1 VDLIYSL
8 WELIPRRVSD
18 KRDRSGKPKLI
29 DGNNLPDAI
38 ASHRYTL
45 SLNRNSLSPL
55 QTGCVS
61 VFPFMQCIKDTPKLK
76 PFSRLQTSF
85 KLYEPIT

>member
-29 DGNNLPDAI
+29 DRNNLPDAI
-38 ASHRYTL
+38 ARL
-45 SLNRNSLSPL
+45 LPL
-55 QTGCVS
+55 
-61 VFPFMQCIKDTPKLK
+61 KL
-76 PFSRLQTSF
+76 
-85 KLYEPIT
+85 PIN